1 MTRVQKD
8 TTRPHLRTAVLADP
22 TVYRQHVMYGHCMLT
37 KWFSGKR
44 VPPVALTLGAG
55 VTQAVLAGRVRRS
68 WISGAVA
75 GALTV
80 ASAGFLLSSV
90 TAFRR
95 AGTTVD
101 PLVVERAESLVTTG
115 VFRLTRNPMYLGMAG
130 LLLAHAALRRSW
142 VACIPA
148 GAFVAVIDRTQIPAE
163 EQALRKRF
171 GRAFDDFARSTP
183 RWLDSR
189 SIRSLR

>member
-8 TTRPHLRTAVLADP
+8 TTRPHLRT
-22 TVYRQHVMYGHCMLT
+22 
-37 KWFSGKR
+37 
-44 VPPVALTLGAG
+44 
-55 VTQAVLAGRVRRS
+55 AVLAGRVRRS

-115 VFRLTRNPMYLGMAG
+115 VFRLTQNPMYLGMAG
-130 LLLAHAALRRSW
+130 LLLAHA
-142 VACIPA
+142 
-148 GAFVAVIDRTQIPAE
+148 
-163 EQALRKRF
+163 ALRKRF